1 MLAFESILFAPCAHA
16 ESRRIL
22 EISDRTSRSC
32 LDCNMIA
39 RDAGQISSDRM
50 CTVICTDCCVHQAK
64 GRKRKAHHRKSKPTP
79 QRLAKRK
86 ASGCLVCASRVSH
99 LLYVTCS
106 SYKLLSYMYLMHI
119 ARFGRLRPVWF
130 FLKKDGTT
138 RSVGHLAI
146 HNCLCRTTMRPSQ
159 CPPGD
164 VLPSEALAARPSR
177 VSKEIVIALEDFA
190 VRLDFQS
197 MLNPLT
203 QPPLPIAFS
212 DAEAARDASTCPS
225 RSIGRIARGIQSVL

>member
-86 ASGCLVCASRVSH
+86 ASGCLVCASVTNFFLSFSARVGRQPRYVLKSKPEYSMH
-99 LLYVTCS
+99 LLHSASDCC
-106 SYKLLSYMYLMHI
+106 
-119 ARFGRLRPVWF
+119 RLEPGGYGVKYGG
-130 FLKKDGTT
+130 FLG
-138 RSVGHLAI
+138 A
-146 HNCLCRTTMRPSQ
+146 
-159 CPPGD
+159 
-164 VLPSEALAARPSR
+164 
-177 VSKEIVIALEDFA
+177 SKEAAA
-190 VRLDFQS
+190 V
-197 MLNPLT
+197 
-203 QPPLPIAFS
+203 
-212 DAEAARDASTCPS
+212 AR
-225 RSIGRIARGIQSVL
+225 RMQEVH